1 MSLPQVSEAA
11 GTFVLANF
19 AKVTLVLSIGWLV
32 CATLRRR
39 SAALRHQVCVAAIVA
54 ALAVPMLA
62 SLLPSW
68 HSSTLGL
75 AVARWGIDRTPQTG
89 LGSRA
94 IPSVVVDAVS
104 GHMLAQSWPAILF
117 GIWAVGCLLLLLRVS
132 AGMVRVAI
140 IGARSNPM
148 FESDWMRDV
157 VRISNSLGI
166 SRPIRLL
173 QAADRTAM
181 PLTWG
186 VIQSKILLPASALGW
201 PEGRRRIVLG
211 HELAHIA
218 RRDCLWQVLAE
229 LMCALYW
236 FHPLAWL
243 AAGRLRREGECACDD
258 SVLNS
263 GVEAS
268 GYADNLLD
276 LARTLNH
283 RERRWLPALAMA
295 RSSQLERRFI
305 AMLNT
310 RVDRRVPSV
319 KFKLLTS
326 LAALCVL
333 IPLAAVRLPAQN
345 ESGKIGGTVYDP
357 SGAAIPN
364 ATIIMIGQEADTRD
378 MTSSDAAGKFEFAKL
393 PAGHYEMRVLK
404 PGFKVYTV
412 PSVAL
417 EPGRDFSQDVRLEI
431 GAMEESVRVEG
442 HAPSDSGN
450 TSAAVAKEE
459 PKRIRIGGDVEAAHV
474 ITRVDP
480 VYPEAAKA
488 AGVHGIVILHAVIG
502 KDGTPLS
509 LRVMNGEVDPQL
521 ARSAVE
527 AVSRWRYRSTLLNGE
542 PVEVDTTIEV
552 NFTLSR

>member
-1 MSLPQVSEAA
+1 
-11 GTFVLANF
+11 
-19 AKVTLVLSIGWLV
+19 
-32 CATLRRR
+32 
-39 SAALRHQVCVAAIVA
+39 
-54 ALAVPMLA
+54 
-62 SLLPSW
+62 
-68 HSSTLGL
+68 
-75 AVARWGIDRTPQTG
+75 
-89 LGSRA
+89 
-94 IPSVVVDAVS
+94 
-104 GHMLAQSWPAILF
+104 
-117 GIWAVGCLLLLLRVS
+117 
-132 AGMVRVAI
+132 
-140 IGARSNPM
+140 
-148 FESDWMRDV
+148 
-157 VRISNSLGI
+157 
-166 SRPIRLL
+166 
-173 QAADRTAM
+173 
-181 PLTWG
+181 
-186 VIQSKILLPASALGW
+186 
-201 PEGRRRIVLG
+201 
-211 HELAHIA
+211 
-218 RRDCLWQVLAE
+218 
-229 LMCALYW
+229 
-236 FHPLAWL
+236 
-243 AAGRLRREGECACDD
+243 
-258 SVLNS
+258 
-263 GVEAS
+263 
-268 GYADNLLD
+268 
-276 LARTLNH
+276 
-283 RERRWLPALAMA
+283 
-295 RSSQLERRFI
+295 
-305 AMLNT
+305 MLNT